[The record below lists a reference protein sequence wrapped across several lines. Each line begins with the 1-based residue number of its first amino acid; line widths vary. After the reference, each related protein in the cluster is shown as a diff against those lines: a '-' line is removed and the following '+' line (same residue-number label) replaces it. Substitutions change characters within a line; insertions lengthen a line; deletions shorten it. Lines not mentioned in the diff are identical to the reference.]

1 METTATITRIQS
13 GETDKKFIFLS
24 GELKNMDDTTN
35 ILSISIDFPKEDITD
50 KDDSFT
56 LNLGA
61 ETELSLSFKLYTQTE
76 DRSVGTHSEVKTFQ
90 QIFPYLKAKMF
101 KPAVGEVLYKI
112 QLTTKFE
119 SIDAYF
125 ELKDFNIGTGSG
137 IYPEGNIKFKLR
149 GYEKSGY
156 YA

>member
-1 METTATITRIQS
+1 MGTTATITRTQS

-24 GELKNMDDTTN
+24 GELKDMDDSTN
-35 ILSISIDFPKEDITD
+35 ILSISIDFPSEDDT
-50 KDDSFT
+50 KDDSFS

-61 ETELSLSFKLYTQTE
+61 ETELGLSFKLYTQTE
-76 DRSVGTHSEVKTFQ
+76 DRSAGTHSEVKTFQ
-90 QIFPYLKAKMF
+90 EIFPYLKRTICKQAI
-101 KPAVGEVLYKI
+101 GDVLYRI

-125 ELKDFNIGTGSG
+125 ELKDFNIGTGSS
-137 IYPEGNIKFKLR
+137 IFPEGQMKFKLR
-149 GYEKSGY
+149 Y

>member
-1 METTATITRIQS
+1 MGTTATITRIQS

-24 GELKNMDDTTN
+24 GELKEMDDSTN
-35 ILSISIDFPKEDITD
+35 ILSLSIDFPSDDDTE
-50 KDDSFT
+50 DDSFS

-61 ETELSLSFKLYTQTE
+61 ETELGLSFKLYTQTE

-90 QIFPYLKAKMF
+90 EIFPYLKRTICKQAI
-101 KPAVGEVLYKI
+101 GEVLYRI

-125 ELKDFNIGTGSG
+125 ELKDFNIGTGAG
-137 IYPEGNIKFKLR
+137 IYPEGNMKFKLR
-149 GYEKSGY
+149 YFN
-156 YA
+156 